1 MMSLLNGIQ
10 SDRAKRQKK
19 QAKKQKVS
27 KKKMDVHFVLFFR
40 LFRRVVTHDDF
51 LLKYF

>member
-27 KKKMDVHFVLFFR
+27 KKKNGCTLCA
-40 LFRRVVTHDDF
+40 F
-51 LLKYF
+51 LQIV